1 MSTGTATTRRRSGSG
16 RPSPPPPQRCFA
28 LGLGITTPPRSGSN
42 CSSECITAPY
52 TDAAAFVPRDD
63 LWVYAASV
71 TVLVFVVLV
80 ACVHH
85 AVAPSHRVFSQVA
98 LSFAVIAAAA
108 AVLDYAVQLAVLQPA
123 LLRGELDGVSLWSMY
138 NPHGAFIAFE
148 NTADLLMAVSFVF
161 LAASLPK
168 VGGVVRGARRP
179 GRCGRGRGGL
189 VGGAGRPVRPR
200 PRLPVRGTCH
210 RRGLARAHRRRH
222 PARRRLPQG
231 RHRSRMGPTVGRT
244 SGTTGGITLAIEPT
258 TAIHSVTSVSASA
271 VTG

>member
-16 RPSPPPPQRCFA
+16 RPSPPPPERCFA

-71 TVLVFVVLV
+71 TVLVFVALV

-108 AVLDYAVQLAVLQPA
+108 AVLDHAVQLAVLQPA

-168 VGGVVRGARRP
+168 VGGVVRGARVVLVAAGAVVVVSSVALAVQYGRDLDYRFEVLAIGVDWLALIVAGTLLAVGFRKGVIGHAWARP
-179 GRCGRGRGGL
+179 SD
-189 VGGAGRPVRPR
+189 
-200 PRLPVRGTCH
+200 
-210 RRGLARAHRRRH
+210 AR
-222 PARRRLPQG
+222 PARPAG
-231 RHRSRMGPTVGRT
+231 SHSRSSRPPR
-244 SGTTGGITLAIEPT
+244 S
-258 TAIHSVTSVSASA
+258 TA
-271 VTG
+271 